1 MHAAVYTSSHARRLQ
16 PLTFFRKEMMKQ
28 HTTYLYE
35 EVSLYMRDE
44 FTWVLDSQWFASVSA
59 PGLCTIDAKQSQLT
73 TLHSLDGGFAR
84 GVFIGGNTVIPAH
97 SVAQAVGWRMLAPV
111 TARVTPPVSVVG
123 RVIVKRFKGGQD
135 FKREYTSDRG
145 SRTMSNLKEFVLSA
159 SGKTLSF
166 TA

>member
-16 PLTFFRKEMMKQ
+16 PLTFFRKEKMNQ

-111 TARVTPPVSVVG
+111 TLESRPPSVLLEGWLSNDLKVV
-123 RVIVKRFKGGQD
+123 RILKGNTHQTED
-135 FKREYTSDRG
+135 H
-145 SRTMSNLKEFVLSA
+145 VQCQI
-159 SGKTLSF
+159 
-166 TA
+166 